1 MGENLIITKRNGNRV
16 PLQSRRTATAVTSA
30 RQNWALNGD
39 DTVDITV
46 ESPFPQTYDIGD
58 KITVFGRDYTL
69 NRLPKPKKTG
79 MHDFQYTLQ
88 FEGVQYDLLRA
99 TYDVT
104 IDTTNNTLQD
114 VQGDSLTGDLH
125 RFLTVLIA
133 NANRVF
139 PGKWRLGSC
148 PETASDVTL
157 SFGESDNCLS
167 VLQSLMGK
175 FDESFFFDIAVDGS
189 VYVLNVLSASRTLP
203 FTLEFGKNK
212 GLYMISRDNVSSAN
226 IVTRLKVYGSASNI
240 TSKYR
245 ADRLC
250 LPGKTKGQSYIEKP
264 EAVAKYGIF
273 EGRKHFDNIK
283 PTFTGHVQAVG
294 DSVVEFIDP
303 TISFD
308 LNAKEADGV
317 TTKYLLDGV
326 AAKVHF
332 NTGNLAGY
340 EFEIAKYDHATHKV
354 TLRKFTD
361 DRGDVFPSE
370 TSAAFQFHASDGTT
384 PGDEYKIVD
393 IALPPELINAA
404 EAELLEAGTKYYDQ
418 NAQPKVQYSVSVTK
432 SYIEK
437 NFATDAG
444 IVNVFAPGD
453 YVPIKDPDIDVD
465 KSIRIKAITRNILD
479 PYEYTLTISDTV
491 TTTITNRVISDI
503 IDIDKVLEVNNL
515 KDPAR
520 ARANWRSSR
529 EVLDMV
535 FDPEGDYYTDKIK
548 PNSIDTLALSVG
560 AKSMQFGLSNTIFMP
575 NYNGNVNILKWKGGI
590 LSHYAISDDGVKSWI
605 IQDGQITL
613 NDSSKPYYIYA
624 KCNRNGENGTFD
636 ITTVQ
641 HKVEESTEFY
651 YFWVGIVNSVDS
663 ETNVRTLSL
672 MYGFTTINGR
682 YIKTGRIESSGDG
695 KSYFDL
701 DSNEFALGDALIF
714 NRNQSRKLLL
724 NGVFV
729 QSQGGTEFPLPC
741 YRGEWQMNV
750 AYFVGDTVS
759 YAVNGKYSL
768 YQCYK
773 DCKGIVPTNSTYWAI
788 QASAGSDGK
797 DGKDGV
803 NGKDGTSGNYTEFR
817 FAKNGSTTVPPTVI
831 IKVGAVFPENYS
843 VEEPTIGVAE
853 YLWMIHAT
861 ISGDKKTLVSPWS
874 NPIRVTPRD
883 GSNGQNGVDGAP
895 GDDGVGISSV
905 TNFYARSSSGTTA
918 PTAWS
923 TTPPT
928 LTSIL
933 RFLWNYE
940 RITYTNGTHNDTA
953 AHVIGVYGATGQQ
966 GNPGVGIKTITEY
979 YLATTASS
987 GVTRQTSGWT
997 TSIQAINATK
1007 KYLWNY
1013 ECVEFTDNTFHY
1025 TDPVLIGV
1033 YGDKGD
1039 KGDKGES
1046 PALVF
1051 RGDYSPSKVY
1061 YGTTS
1066 RLDCVKYGNAY
1077 YIARIDAG
1085 TFSNIVPTNTAKWN
1099 AFGSSFES
1107 VATGLLLAENANIAN
1122 LIFRNQR
1129 LESSAKTNGIP
1140 NFFLDGLKNIASFAA
1155 GNVVFDGASATLGW
1169 LSVVGRELLGFD
1181 DDGVQRLR
1189 LTPNALPTVSS
1200 ASSRTDL
1207 VVKSSGGDAT
1217 FTGETDWEVFFEQA
1231 IHCYYGRDD
1240 MTDDIDMDFYGWV
1253 EFDIAEDNTL
1263 VDLSDIQFSCS
1274 VKPTGSSKY
1283 NYLQCSMSAYVQRKV
1298 GSSWENIG
1306 SVSLN
1311 GVNAKITIPKAGR
1324 IRISFNGS
1332 VSESVGYDCSGTF
1345 TMATQAIQALTA
1357 KTEMIIAKD
1366 GFMAIYN
1373 SNYMRM
1379 HSTDG
1384 LIVKFGNYYF
1394 RVNSSGIAKST
1405 NGTSWTNL

>member
-1 MGENLIITKRNGNRV
+1 MEQIIITKRDGSRV
-16 PLQSRRTATAVTSA
+16 PILSRHTATNITSA
-30 RQNWALNGD
+30 KQNWTLNGD

-46 ESPFPQTYDIGD
+46 KSPYPQKYDIGD

-148 PETASDVTL
+148 PDTASDVTL
-157 SFGESDNCLS
+157 TFGESDNCLS

-175 FDESFFFDIAVDGS
+175 FGESLFFDIAVDGS
-189 VYVLNVLSASRTLP
+189 VYVLNILSASRTLP

-250 LPGKTKGQSYIEKP
+250 LPGKTKAQSYIENP

-294 DSVVEFIDP
+294 DSVFEFIDP

-317 TTKYLLDGV
+317 TTKYLLNGV

-340 EFEIAKYDHATHKV
+340 EFEIAKYDHATHKI

-393 IALPPELINAA
+393 IALPPELISAA
-404 EAELLEAGTKYYDQ
+404 ENELLETGTKYYDQ
-418 NAQPKVQYSVSVTK
+418 NSQPKVQYSVSVTK
-432 SYIEK
+432 AYIEK
-437 NFATDAG
+437 HFATDAG
-444 IVNVFAPGD
+444 IVNVFVPGD

-465 KSIRIKAITRNILD
+465 KAIRIKSITRNVLD
-479 PYEYTLTISDTV
+479 PYEYNLTISDTV
-491 TTTITNRVISDI
+491 TSNITNRVISDI

-682 YIKTGRIESSGDG
+682 YIKTGRIESSGNG
-695 KSYFDL
+695 ESYFDL

-759 YAVNGKYSL
+759 YAVDGKYSL

-773 DCKGIVPTNSTYWAI
+773 DCKDIVPTDATYWAI

-797 DGKDGV
+797 DGE
-803 NGKDGTSGNYTEFR
+803 NG
-817 FAKNGSTTVPPTVI
+817 
-831 IKVGAVFPENYS
+831 
-843 VEEPTIGVAE
+843 
-853 YLWMIHAT
+853 
-861 ISGDKKTLVSPWS
+861 
-874 NPIRVTPRD
+874 NP
-883 GSNGQNGVDGAP
+883 GE
-895 GDDGVGISSV
+895 DGVGITSV
-905 TNFYARSSSGTTA
+905 ENYYARNNNGSVA

-928 LTSIL
+928 LTTSS

-940 RITYTNGTHNDTA
+940 KITYSDGSTNQTP
-953 AHVIGVYGATGQQ
+953 AHVVGVYGATG
-966 GNPGVGIKTITEY
+966 GKGEDGVSIKTITEY
-979 YLATTASS
+979 YLATSASS

-997 TSIQAINATK
+997 TSVQAINATN

-1013 ECVEFTDNTFHY
+1013 ECVEFSDNTFHY
-1025 TDPVLIGV
+1025 TDPMLIGV

-1085 TFSNIVPTNTAKWN
+1085 TFSNIEPTNTAKWN

-1129 LESSAKTNGIP
+1129 LESNAKTNGIP

-1181 DDGVQRLR
+1181 DDGVPRLR

-1200 ASSRTDL
+1200 ASSSTDL
-1207 VVKSSGGDAT
+1207 VVKASGGDAT
-1217 FTGETDWEVFFEQA
+1217 FTGETDYEVSFEQA
-1231 IHCYYGRDD
+1231 VHCYYGSED

-1263 VDLSDIQFSCS
+1263 VDLSGIQFGCT
-1274 VKPTGSSKY
+1274 VKRTGSS
-1283 NYLQCSMSAYVQRKV
+1283 NNEYLSCSMSAYVQRKN
-1298 GSSWENIG
+1298 GSTWENIG

-1311 GVNAKITIPKAGR
+1311 SGNPKITIPKAGR

-1332 VSESVGYDCSGTF
+1332 VSQYLDYDCSGKF
-1345 TMATQAIQALTA
+1345 TMAAQSIRGVTA

-1373 SNYMRM
+1373 SNYMRF

-1384 LIVKFGNYYF
+1384 LKIKMGNYHF

-1405 NGTSWTNL
+1405 DGSSWTNL

>member
-1 MGENLIITKRNGNRV
+1 MEQIIITKRNGSRV
-16 PLQSRRTATAVTSA
+16 PIQSRRTATNVTSA
-30 RQNWALNGD
+30 RQNWTLNGD

-46 ESPFPQTYDIGD
+46 TSPFKQSYEIGD

-69 NRLPKPKKTG
+69 NRLSKPKKTG
-79 MHDFQYTLQ
+79 MHEFQYTLQ

-104 IDTTNNTLQD
+104 IDTTNNKLQD
-114 VQGDSLTGDLH
+114 VQGDSLTGDLR

-139 PGKWRLGSC
+139 PGKWRLGVC
-148 PETASDVTL
+148 PDTASDITKT
-157 SFGESDNCLS
+157 FGESDNCLS
-167 VLQSLMGK
+167 VLQHILGE
-175 FDESFFFDIAVDGS
+175 FDESLFFDIAIDGG
-189 VYVLNVLSASRTLP
+189 VYVLNILSKAKTLP
-203 FTLEFGKNK
+203 TTLEFGKGN
-212 GLYMISRDNVSSAN
+212 GLYMLSRDNVSSAN

-250 LPGKTKGQSYIEKP
+250 LPGRSKGQSYIEKS

-273 EGRKHFDNIK
+273 EGRKHFENIK
-283 PTFTGHVQAVG
+283 PTFTGHVQSVG
-294 DSVVEFIDP
+294 DSVLEFIDP

-317 TTKYLLDGV
+317 TTRYLIDGV

-332 NTGNLAGY
+332 NSGNLAGY
-340 EFEIAKYDHATHKV
+340 EFEVAKYDHATHKI

-370 TSAAFQFHASDGTT
+370 TSAAFQFRGSDGTY
-384 PGDEYKIVD
+384 PGDEYKLVD
-393 IALPPELINAA
+393 IALPDELVNKA
-404 EAELLEAGTKYYDQ
+404 EADLAEEANKYYDQ
-418 NAQPKVQYSVSVTK
+418 NSQPKVQYSLSVTK
-432 SYIEK
+432 AFLEA

-444 IVNVFAPGD
+444 IANVFIPGD
-453 YVPIKDPDIDVD
+453 YVPIKDADIDVD
-465 KSIRIKAITRNILD
+465 KSVRIKSITRNILD
-479 PYEYTLTISDTV
+479 PYDYSLTLSDTV
-491 TTTITNRVISDI
+491 TSNITNRVISDI

-682 YIKTGRIESSGDG
+682 YIKTGRIESSGNG
-695 KSYFDL
+695 ESYFDL

-759 YAVNGKYSL
+759 YAVDGKYSL

-773 DCKGIVPTNSTYWAI
+773 DCKDIVPTDATYWAI

-797 DGKDGV
+797 DGE
-803 NGKDGTSGNYTEFR
+803 NG
-817 FAKNGSTTVPPTVI
+817 
-831 IKVGAVFPENYS
+831 
-843 VEEPTIGVAE
+843 
-853 YLWMIHAT
+853 
-861 ISGDKKTLVSPWS
+861 
-874 NPIRVTPRD
+874 NP
-883 GSNGQNGVDGAP
+883 GE
-895 GDDGVGISSV
+895 DGVGITSV
-905 TNFYARSSSGTTA
+905 ENYYARNNNGSVA

-928 LTSIL
+928 LTTSS

-940 RITYTNGTHNDTA
+940 KITYSDGSTNQTP
-953 AHVIGVYGATGQQ
+953 AHVVGVYGATG
-966 GNPGVGIKTITEY
+966 GKGEDGVSIKTITEY
-979 YLATTASS
+979 YLATSASS

-997 TSIQAINATK
+997 TSVQAINATN

-1013 ECVEFTDNTFHY
+1013 ECVEFSDNTFHY
-1025 TDPVLIGV
+1025 TDPMLIGV

-1085 TFSNIVPTNTAKWN
+1085 TFSNIEPTNTAKWN

-1129 LESSAKTNGIP
+1129 LESNAKTNGIP

-1181 DDGVQRLR
+1181 DDGVPRLR

-1200 ASSRTDL
+1200 ASSSTDL
-1207 VVKSSGGDAT
+1207 VVKASGGDAT
-1217 FTGETDWEVFFEQA
+1217 FTGETDYEVSFEQA
-1231 IHCYYGRDD
+1231 VHCYYGSED

-1263 VDLSDIQFSCS
+1263 VDLSGIQFGCT
-1274 VKPTGSSKY
+1274 VKRTGSS
-1283 NYLQCSMSAYVQRKV
+1283 NNEYLSCSMSAYVQRKN
-1298 GSSWENIG
+1298 GSTWENIG

-1311 GVNAKITIPKAGR
+1311 SGNPKITIPKAGR

-1332 VSESVGYDCSGTF
+1332 VSQYLDYDCSGKF
-1345 TMATQAIQALTA
+1345 TMAAQSIRGVTA

-1373 SNYMRM
+1373 SNYMRF

-1384 LIVKFGNYYF
+1384 LKIKMGNYHF

-1405 NGTSWTNL
+1405 DGSSWTNL

>member
-16 PLQSRRTATAVTSA
+16 PLQSRHMATAVTSA
-30 RQNWALNGD
+30 RQTWVLNGD

-46 ESPFPQTYDIGD
+46 QSPYSQTYDIGD

-69 NRLPKPKKTG
+69 NRLPKPRKSG
-79 MHDFQYTLQ
+79 AHEFQYTLQ

-104 IDTTNNTLQD
+104 IDTTNNNLQD
-114 VQGDSLTGDLH
+114 VQGDSLTGNLH

-148 PETASDVTL
+148 PDTASDVTL
-157 SFGESDNCLS
+157 TFGESDNCLS

-175 FDESFFFDIAVDGS
+175 FGESLFFDIAVDGS
-189 VYVLNVLSASRTLP
+189 VYVLNILSASRTLP

-250 LPGKTKGQSYIEKP
+250 LPGKTKAQSYIEKP

-294 DSVVEFIDP
+294 DSVLELIDP

-308 LNAKEADGV
+308 LNAKEPDGV
-317 TTKYLLDGV
+317 TTKYLLNGV

-332 NTGNLAGY
+332 NTGYLAGY
-340 EFEIAKYDHATHKV
+340 EFEIAKYDHAAHKI

-370 TSAAFQFHASDGTT
+370 TSAAFQFATGN
-384 PGDEYKIVD
+384 EYKIVD
-393 IALPPELINAA
+393 ITLPPELISAA
-404 EAELLEAGTKYYDQ
+404 ENELLETGTKFYDQ
-418 NAQPKVQYSVSVTK
+418 NSQPKVQYSVSVTK
-432 SYIEK
+432 AYIEK
-437 NFATDAG
+437 HFATDAG
-444 IVNVFAPGD
+444 IVNVFVPGD
-453 YVPIKDPDIDVD
+453 YLPIKDPDIDVD
-465 KSIRIKAITRNILD
+465 KAIRIKSITRNVLD
-479 PYEYTLTISDTV
+479 PYEYNLTISDTV
-491 TTTITNRVISDI
+491 TSNITNQVISDI

-641 HKVEESTEFY
+641 HKVEESTEYY

-682 YIKTGRIESSGDG
+682 YIKTGRIESSGNG
-695 KSYFDL
+695 ESYFDL
-701 DSNEFALGDALIF
+701 DSNEFALGEALIF

-759 YAVNGKYSL
+759 YAVDGKHSL

-788 QASAGSDGK
+788 QASAGSDG
-797 DGKDGV
+797 
-803 NGKDGTSGNYTEFR
+803 
-817 FAKNGSTTVPPTVI
+817 
-831 IKVGAVFPENYS
+831 
-843 VEEPTIGVAE
+843 
-853 YLWMIHAT
+853 
-861 ISGDKKTLVSPWS
+861 
-874 NPIRVTPRD
+874 
-883 GSNGQNGVDGAP
+883 
-895 GDDGVGISSV
+895 
-905 TNFYARSSSGTTA
+905 
-918 PTAWS
+918 
-923 TTPPT
+923 
-928 LTSIL
+928 
-933 RFLWNYE
+933 
-940 RITYTNGTHNDTA
+940 
-953 AHVIGVYGATGQQ
+953 
-966 GNPGVGIKTITEY
+966 
-979 YLATTASS
+979 
-987 GVTRQTSGWT
+987 
-997 TSIQAINATK
+997 
-1007 KYLWNY
+1007 
-1013 ECVEFTDNTFHY
+1013 
-1025 TDPVLIGV
+1025 
-1033 YGDKGD
+1033 KGD

-1140 NFFLDGLKNIASFAA
+1140 NFFLDGLGNIASFAA

-1200 ASSRTDL
+1200 ASSSKDL
-1207 VVKSSGGDAT
+1207 VVKASGGDAT
-1217 FTGETDWEVFFEQA
+1217 FTGETNYEVSFEQA
-1231 IHCYYGRDD
+1231 VHCYYGRED

-1263 VDLSDIQFSCS
+1263 VDLSGIQFGCS
-1274 VKPTGSSKY
+1274 VKRTGSS
-1283 NYLQCSMSAYVQRKV
+1283 NYEYLSCSMSAYVQRKN
-1298 GSSWENIG
+1298 GSAWENVG

-1311 GVNAKITIPKAGR
+1311 SDNPKITIPKAGR

-1332 VSESVGYDCSGTF
+1332 VSQYIGYDCSGTF
-1345 TMATQAIQALTA
+1345 TMATQSIPAITA

>member
-1 MGENLIITKRNGNRV
+1 MGENLVITKRNGNRV
-16 PLQSRRTATAVTSA
+16 PLQSWHMATAVTSA
-30 RQNWALNGD
+30 RQTWVLNGD

-46 ESPFPQTYDIGD
+46 LSPYPQTYDIGD

-69 NRLPKPKKTG
+69 NRLSKPKKSG
-79 MHDFQYTLQ
+79 AHEFQYTLQ

-104 IDTTNNTLQD
+104 IDTTNNNLQD

-148 PETASDVTL
+148 PDTASDVTL
-157 SFGESDNCLS
+157 TFGESDNCLS

-175 FDESFFFDIAVDGS
+175 FGESLFFDIAVDGS
-189 VYVLNVLSASRTLP
+189 VYVLNILSTSWTLP

-250 LPGKTKGQSYIEKP
+250 LPGKTKAQSYIEKP

-294 DSVVEFIDP
+294 DSVLELIDP

-317 TTKYLLDGV
+317 TTKYLLNGV

-332 NTGNLAGY
+332 NSGNLAGY
-340 EFEIAKYDHATHKV
+340 EFEIAKYDHATHKI

-370 TSAAFQFHASDGTT
+370 TSAAFQFATGN
-384 PGDEYKIVD
+384 EYKIVD
-393 IALPPELINAA
+393 ITLPPELISAA
-404 EAELLEAGTKYYDQ
+404 ENELLETGTKYYDQ
-418 NAQPKVQYSVSVTK
+418 NSQPKVQYSVSVTK
-432 SYIEK
+432 AYIEK
-437 NFATDAG
+437 HFATDAG
-444 IVNVFAPGD
+444 IVNVFVPGD

-465 KSIRIKAITRNILD
+465 KAIRIKSITRNVLD
-479 PYEYTLTISDTV
+479 PYEYNLTISDTV
-491 TTTITNRVISDI
+491 TSNITNRVISDI

-682 YIKTGRIESSGDG
+682 YIKTGRIECSGNG
-695 KSYFDL
+695 ESYFDL
-701 DSNEFALGDALIF
+701 DSNEFALGEALIF

-750 AYFVGDTVS
+750 AYFVGDMVS
-759 YAVNGKYSL
+759 YAVDGKYSL

-788 QASAGSDGK
+788 HASAGSDGK

-803 NGKDGTSGNYTEFR
+803 NGNDGTPGNYTEFR
-817 FAKNGSTTVPPTVI
+817 FAKNGSTTVPPTVV

-843 VEEPTIGVAE
+843 VEEPTIGIAE
-853 YLWMIHAT
+853 YLWMIHAV

-874 NPIRVTPRD
+874 DPIRVTPRD
-883 GSNGQNGVDGAP
+883 GSNGQNGIDGAP

-905 TNFYARSSSGTTA
+905 TNFYARTNSSTTA
-918 PTAWS
+918 PTEWS
-923 TTPPT
+923 TTPPA

-940 RITYTNGTHNDTA
+940 RITYTDGTHNDTE

-966 GNPGVGIKTITEY
+966 GNPGVGIQSIVEY

-987 GVTRQTSGWT
+987 DVTRQTSGWT

-1051 RGDYSPSKVY
+1051 RGDYSPLKVY

-1077 YIARIDAG
+1077 YVARIDAG
-1085 TFSNIVPTNTAKWN
+1085 TFSNIVPTDTAKWN

-1200 ASSRTDL
+1200 ASPSKDL
-1207 VVKSSGGDAT
+1207 VVKASGGDAT
-1217 FTGETDWEVFFEQA
+1217 FTGETNYKVSFEQA
-1231 IHCYYGRDD
+1231 VHCYYGRED

-1263 VDLSDIQFSCS
+1263 VDLSGIQFGCS
-1274 VKPTGSSKY
+1274 VKRTGSSSY
-1283 NYLQCSMSAYVQRKV
+1283 EYLSCSMSAYVQRKN
-1298 GSSWENIG
+1298 GSTWENVG

-1311 GVNAKITIPKAGR
+1311 TDYPKITIPKAGR

-1332 VSESVGYDCSGTF
+1332 VSQYIGYDCSGTF
-1345 TMATQAIQALTA
+1345 SMATQSIPAVTA

-1379 HSTDG
+1379 HSADG
-1384 LIVKFGNYYF
+1384 LIVKFGNYHF

>member
-16 PLQSRRTATAVTSA
+16 PLQSRHMATAVTSA
-30 RQNWALNGD
+30 RQTWVLNGD

-46 ESPFPQTYDIGD
+46 QSPYRQTYDIGD

-69 NRLPKPKKTG
+69 NRLSKPKKSG
-79 MHDFQYTLQ
+79 AHEFQYTLQ

-104 IDTTNNTLQD
+104 IDTTNNNLQD
-114 VQGDSLTGDLH
+114 VQGDSLTGNLH

-148 PETASDVTL
+148 PDTASDVTL
-157 SFGESDNCLS
+157 TFGESDNCLS

-175 FDESFFFDIAVDGS
+175 FGESLFFDIAVVGS
-189 VYVLNVLSASRTLP
+189 VYVLNILSASRTLP

-250 LPGKTKGQSYIEKP
+250 LPGKTKAQSYIEKP

-294 DSVVEFIDP
+294 DSVLELIDP

-317 TTKYLLDGV
+317 TTKYLLNGV

-340 EFEIAKYDHATHKV
+340 EFEIAKYDHATHKI

-370 TSAAFQFHASDGTT
+370 TSAAFQFATGN
-384 PGDEYKIVD
+384 EYKIVD
-393 IALPPELINAA
+393 ITLPPELISAA
-404 EAELLEAGTKYYDQ
+404 ENELLETGTKYYDQ
-418 NAQPKVQYSVSVTK
+418 NSQPKVQYSVSVTK
-432 SYIEK
+432 AYIEK
-437 NFATDAG
+437 HFATDAG
-444 IVNVFAPGD
+444 IVNVFVPGD

-465 KSIRIKAITRNILD
+465 KAIRIKSITRNVLD
-479 PYEYTLTISDTV
+479 PYEYNLTISDTV
-491 TTTITNRVISDI
+491 TSNITNRVISDI

-682 YIKTGRIESSGDG
+682 YIKTGRIESSGNG
-695 KSYFDL
+695 ESYFDL

-759 YAVNGKYSL
+759 YAVDGKYSL

-803 NGKDGTSGNYTEFR
+803 NGN
-817 FAKNGSTTVPPTVI
+817 
-831 IKVGAVFPENYS
+831 
-843 VEEPTIGVAE
+843 
-853 YLWMIHAT
+853 
-861 ISGDKKTLVSPWS
+861 
-874 NPIRVTPRD
+874 
-883 GSNGQNGVDGAP
+883 
-895 GDDGVGISSV
+895 DGVGISSV

-940 RITYTNGTHNDTA
+940 RITYTNGTYNDTA

-966 GNPGVGIKTITEY
+966 GNPGVGIKSITEY

-997 TSIQAINATK
+997 TSIQTINATK

-1025 TDPVLIGV
+1025 TDPTLIGV

-1217 FTGETDWEVFFEQA
+1217 FTGETDWEVAFEQA

-1240 MTDDIDMDFYGWV
+1240 MTDDIDLDFYGWV

>member
-1 MGENLIITKRNGNRV
+1 MGANIIITKPNGDRV
-16 PLQSRRTATAVTSA
+16 PIESRRTATSITAAKQT
-30 RQNWALNGD
+30 WALNAE
-39 DTVDITV
+39 DTIAITV
-46 ESPFPQTYDIGD
+46 VSPFPQSYGIGD
-58 KITVFGRDYTL
+58 AITVFGRDYRL
-69 NRLPKPKKTG
+69 NRLPKVKKSG
-79 MHDFQYTLQ
+79 FAEYQYDLE
-88 FEGVQYDLLRA
+88 FEGIQYDLLRV
-99 TYDVT
+99 TYDVN
-104 IDTTNNTLQD
+104 INTTNNELQD
-114 VQGDSLTGDLH
+114 IQGDSLTGDLK
-125 RFLTVLIA
+125 RFMDVLIS

-139 PGKWRLGSC
+139 PGKWALGKC
-148 PETASDVTL
+148 PETDGDKTL
-157 SFGESDNCLS
+157 TFAENDNCLS
-167 VLQSLMGK
+167 VLQNLCSSDNFGV
-175 FDESFFFDIAVDGS
+175 EFDIEKVADVYTINIYKKVGS
-189 VYVLNVLSASRTLP
+189 TLP
-203 FTLEFGKNK
+203 FTLEYGKGK
-212 GLYMISRDNVSSAN
+212 GLYSINRDNVSSAN

-250 LPGKTKGQSYIEKP
+250 LPGKSKGESYIEKP

-294 DSVVEFIDP
+294 DSVFEFIDP

-308 LNAKEADGV
+308 LNAKDANGTV
-317 TTKYLLDGV
+317 YLLDGV

-332 NTGNLAGY
+332 NSGNLAGY
-340 EFEIAKYDHATHKV
+340 EFEIAKYDHATHKI

-370 TSAAFQFHASDGTT
+370 TSAAFQFATGN
-384 PGDEYKIVD
+384 EYKILD
-393 IALPPELINAA
+393 ITLPPELISKA
-404 EAELLEAGTKYYDQ
+404 EAELLESGTKYYDQ
-418 NAQPKVQYSVSVTK
+418 NSQPKVQYSVSVTK
-432 SYIEK
+432 AYIEK
-437 NFATDAG
+437 NFATDSG
-444 IVNVFAPGD
+444 IVNVFVPGD
-453 YVPIKDPDIDVD
+453 YVPIKDTDIDVD
-465 KSIRIKAITRNILD
+465 KAIRIKAITRNVLD
-479 PYEYTLTISDTV
+479 PYEYNLTISDTV
-491 TTTITNRVISDI
+491 TTDITNRVISDI
-503 IDIDKVLEVNNL
+503 IDIDKILEINNL

-590 LSHYAISDDGVKSWI
+590 LSHYAISDEGVKSWI
-605 IQDGQITL
+605 IQDGEITL

-624 KCNRNGENGTFD
+624 KCDRNGDGGSFL
-636 ITTVQ
+636 ITGEQ
-641 HKVEESTEFY
+641 HKVEEDVNYY

-682 YIKTGRIESSGDG
+682 YIKTGRIESNGNG
-695 KSYFDL
+695 ESYFDL

-750 AYFVGDTVS
+750 AYFMGDTVS
-759 YAVNGKYSL
+759 YAVDGKYSL

-773 DCKGIVPTNSTYWAI
+773 DCKDIVPTDATYWAI

-797 DGKDGV
+797 DGE
-803 NGKDGTSGNYTEFR
+803 NGNVGTPGSYTEFR
-817 FAKNGSTTVPPTVI
+817 FAKNGSTTVPPLVVI
-831 IKVGAVFPENYS
+831 KSGDIFPTNYDFI
-843 VEEPTIGVAE
+843 EPTIEVGE
-853 YLWMIHAT
+853 YLWMIHAV
-861 ISGDKKTLVSPWS
+861 ISGDKKTLITEWS
-874 NPIRVTPRD
+874 KPQRVTPRD
-883 GSNGQNGVDGAP
+883 GTNGQNGIDGNP
-895 GDDGVGISSV
+895 GEDGVGITSV
-905 TNFYARSSSGTTA
+905 ENYYARNNNGSVA

-928 LTSIL
+928 LTTSS

-940 RITYTNGTHNDTA
+940 IITYSDGSTNQTP
-953 AHVIGVYGATGQQ
+953 AHVVGVYGATG
-966 GNPGVGIKTITEY
+966 GKGEDGVSIKTITEY
-979 YLATTASS
+979 YLATSASS

-997 TSIQAINATK
+997 TSVQAINATK

-1013 ECVEFTDNTFHY
+1013 ECVEFSDNTFHY
-1025 TDPVLIGV
+1025 TDPVVIGV

-1051 RGDYSPSKVY
+1051 RGDYSSNKVY
-1061 YGTTS
+1061 YGTKS

-1085 TFSNIVPTNTAKWN
+1085 TFSNIEPTNTAKWN

-1129 LESSAKTNGIP
+1129 LESNAKTNGIP

-1181 DDGVQRLR
+1181 DDGIQRLR

-1200 ASSRTDL
+1200 TSSSKDL
-1207 VVKSSGGDAT
+1207 VVKASGGDAT
-1217 FTGETDWEVFFEQA
+1217 FTGETDWEVAFEQA
-1231 IHCYYGRDD
+1231 VHCYYGSEDT
-1240 MTDDIDMDFYGWV
+1240 TDDIDMDFYGWV

-1263 VDLSDIQFSCS
+1263 VDLSGIQFGCS
-1274 VKPTGSSKY
+1274 VKRTGSSSY
-1283 NYLQCSMSAYVQRKV
+1283 EYLSCSMSAYVQRKV

-1332 VSESVGYDCSGTF
+1332 VSEFVDYDCSGTF
-1345 TMATQAIQALTA
+1345 TMATQSIQAVTA

>member
-16 PLQSRRTATAVTSA
+16 PLQSRHMATAVTSA
-30 RQNWALNGD
+30 RQTWVLNGD

-46 ESPFPQTYDIGD
+46 QSPYPQTYDIGD

-69 NRLPKPKKTG
+69 NRLPKPKKSG
-79 MHDFQYTLQ
+79 AHEFQYTLQ

-104 IDTTNNTLQD
+104 IDTTNNNLQD
-114 VQGDSLTGDLH
+114 VQGDSLTGNLH

-148 PETASDVTL
+148 PDTASDVTL
-157 SFGESDNCLS
+157 TFGESDNCLS

-175 FDESFFFDIAVDGS
+175 FGESLFFDIAVDGS
-189 VYVLNVLSASRTLP
+189 VYVLNILSASRTLP

-250 LPGKTKGQSYIEKP
+250 LPGKTKAQSYIEKP

-294 DSVVEFIDP
+294 DSVLELIDP

-317 TTKYLLDGV
+317 TTKYLLNGV

-332 NTGNLAGY
+332 NSGNLAGY
-340 EFEIAKYDHATHKV
+340 EFEIAKYDHATHKI

-370 TSAAFQFHASDGTT
+370 TSAAFQFATGN
-384 PGDEYKIVD
+384 EYKIVD
-393 IALPPELINAA
+393 ITLPPELISAA
-404 EAELLEAGTKYYDQ
+404 ENELLETGTKFYDQ
-418 NAQPKVQYSVSVTK
+418 NSQPKVQYSVSVTK
-432 SYIEK
+432 AYIEK
-437 NFATDAG
+437 HFATDAG
-444 IVNVFAPGD
+444 IVNVFVPGD

-465 KSIRIKAITRNILD
+465 KAIRIKSITRNVLA
-479 PYEYTLTISDTV
+479 PYEYNLTISDTV
-491 TTTITNRVISDI
+491 TSNITNRVISDI

-682 YIKTGRIESSGDG
+682 YIKTGRIESSGNG
-695 KSYFDL
+695 ESYFDL

-759 YAVNGKYSL
+759 YAVDGKYSL

-788 QASAGSDGK
+788 QASAGSDG
-797 DGKDGV
+797 
-803 NGKDGTSGNYTEFR
+803 
-817 FAKNGSTTVPPTVI
+817 
-831 IKVGAVFPENYS
+831 
-843 VEEPTIGVAE
+843 
-853 YLWMIHAT
+853 
-861 ISGDKKTLVSPWS
+861 
-874 NPIRVTPRD
+874 
-883 GSNGQNGVDGAP
+883 
-895 GDDGVGISSV
+895 
-905 TNFYARSSSGTTA
+905 
-918 PTAWS
+918 
-923 TTPPT
+923 
-928 LTSIL
+928 
-933 RFLWNYE
+933 
-940 RITYTNGTHNDTA
+940 
-953 AHVIGVYGATGQQ
+953 
-966 GNPGVGIKTITEY
+966 
-979 YLATTASS
+979 
-987 GVTRQTSGWT
+987 
-997 TSIQAINATK
+997 
-1007 KYLWNY
+1007 
-1013 ECVEFTDNTFHY
+1013 
-1025 TDPVLIGV
+1025 
-1033 YGDKGD
+1033 KGD

-1207 VVKSSGGDAT
+1207 VVKSSGGDAN
-1217 FTGETDWEVFFEQA
+1217 FTGETDWEVSFEQA

-1324 IRISFNGS
+1324 IKISFNGS
-1332 VSESVGYDCSGTF
+1332 VSEYVGYDCSGTF

>member
-16 PLQSRRTATAVTSA
+16 PLQSRHMATAVTSA
-30 RQNWALNGD
+30 RQTWVLNGD

-46 ESPFPQTYDIGD
+46 QSPYPQTYDIGD

-69 NRLPKPKKTG
+69 NRLPKPKKSG
-79 MHDFQYTLQ
+79 AHEFQYTLQ

-104 IDTTNNTLQD
+104 IDTTNNNLQD
-114 VQGDSLTGDLH
+114 VQGDSLTGNLH

-148 PETASDVTL
+148 PDTASDVTL
-157 SFGESDNCLS
+157 TFGESDNCLS

-175 FDESFFFDIAVDGS
+175 FGESLFFDIAVDGS
-189 VYVLNVLSASRTLP
+189 VYVLNILSASRTLP

-212 GLYMISRDNVSSAN
+212 GLYIISRDNVSSAN

-250 LPGKTKGQSYIEKP
+250 LPGKTKAQSYIEKP

-294 DSVVEFIDP
+294 DSVLELIDP

-317 TTKYLLDGV
+317 TTKYLLNGV

-332 NTGNLAGY
+332 NSGNLAGY
-340 EFEIAKYDHATHKV
+340 EFEIAKYDHATHKI

-370 TSAAFQFHASDGTT
+370 TSAAFQFATGN
-384 PGDEYKIVD
+384 EYKIVD
-393 IALPPELINAA
+393 ITLPPELISAA
-404 EAELLEAGTKYYDQ
+404 ENELLETGTKFYDQ
-418 NAQPKVQYSVSVTK
+418 NSQPKVQYSVSVTK
-432 SYIEK
+432 AYIEK
-437 NFATDAG
+437 HFATDAG
-444 IVNVFAPGD
+444 IVNVFVPGD

-465 KSIRIKAITRNILD
+465 KAIRIKSITRNVLD
-479 PYEYTLTISDTV
+479 PYEYNLTISDTV
-491 TTTITNRVISDI
+491 TSNITNRVISDI

-682 YIKTGRIESSGDG
+682 YIKTGRIESSGNG
-695 KSYFDL
+695 ESYFDL

-741 YRGEWQMNV
+741 YRAEWQMNV

-759 YAVNGKYSL
+759 YAVDGKYSL

-797 DGKDGV
+797 DG
-803 NGKDGTSGNYTEFR
+803 
-817 FAKNGSTTVPPTVI
+817 
-831 IKVGAVFPENYS
+831 
-843 VEEPTIGVAE
+843 
-853 YLWMIHAT
+853 
-861 ISGDKKTLVSPWS
+861 
-874 NPIRVTPRD
+874 
-883 GSNGQNGVDGAP
+883 
-895 GDDGVGISSV
+895 
-905 TNFYARSSSGTTA
+905 
-918 PTAWS
+918 
-923 TTPPT
+923 
-928 LTSIL
+928 
-933 RFLWNYE
+933 
-940 RITYTNGTHNDTA
+940 
-953 AHVIGVYGATGQQ
+953 
-966 GNPGVGIKTITEY
+966 
-979 YLATTASS
+979 
-987 GVTRQTSGWT
+987 
-997 TSIQAINATK
+997 
-1007 KYLWNY
+1007 
-1013 ECVEFTDNTFHY
+1013 
-1025 TDPVLIGV
+1025 
-1033 YGDKGD
+1033 

-1077 YIARIDAG
+1077 YIACIDAG

-1099 AFGSSFES
+1099 EFGSSFES

-1207 VVKSSGGDAT
+1207 VVKSSGGDAN
-1217 FTGETDWEVFFEQA
+1217 FTGETDWEVSFEQA

-1298 GSSWENIG
+1298 GSSWESIG

-1324 IRISFNGS
+1324 IKISFNGS
-1332 VSESVGYDCSGTF
+1332 VSEYVGYDCSGTF

>member
-16 PLQSRRTATAVTSA
+16 PLQSRHMATAVTSA
-30 RQNWALNGD
+30 RQTWVLNGD

-46 ESPFPQTYDIGD
+46 QSPYPQTYDIGD

-69 NRLPKPKKTG
+69 NRLPKPKKSG
-79 MHDFQYTLQ
+79 AHEFQYTLQ
-88 FEGVQYDLLRA
+88 FEGAQYDLLRA

-104 IDTTNNTLQD
+104 IDTTNNNLQD
-114 VQGDSLTGDLH
+114 VQGDSLTGNLH

-148 PETASDVTL
+148 PDTASDVTL
-157 SFGESDNCLS
+157 TFGESDNCLS

-175 FDESFFFDIAVDGS
+175 FGESLFFDIAVDGS
-189 VYVLNVLSASRTLP
+189 VYVLNILSASRTLP

-250 LPGKTKGQSYIEKP
+250 LPGKTKAQSYIEKP

-294 DSVVEFIDP
+294 DSVLELIDP

-317 TTKYLLDGV
+317 TTKYLLNGV

-332 NTGNLAGY
+332 NSGNLAGY
-340 EFEIAKYDHATHKV
+340 EFEIAKYDHATHKI

-370 TSAAFQFHASDGTT
+370 TSAAFQFATGN
-384 PGDEYKIVD
+384 EYKIVD
-393 IALPPELINAA
+393 ITLPPELISAA
-404 EAELLEAGTKYYDQ
+404 ENELLETGTKYYDQ
-418 NAQPKVQYSVSVTK
+418 NSQPKVQYSVSVTK
-432 SYIEK
+432 AYIEK
-437 NFATDAG
+437 HFATDAG
-444 IVNVFAPGD
+444 IVNVFVPGD

-465 KSIRIKAITRNILD
+465 KAIRIKSITRNVLD
-479 PYEYTLTISDTV
+479 PYEYNLTISDTV
-491 TTTITNRVISDI
+491 TSNITNRVISDI

-529 EVLDMV
+529 EVIDMV

-575 NYNGNVNILKWKGGI
+575 NYNGNVNTLKWKGGI

-682 YIKTGRIESSGDG
+682 YIKTGRIESSGNG
-695 KSYFDL
+695 ESYFDL

-759 YAVNGKYSL
+759 YAADGKYSL

-773 DCKGIVPTNSTYWAI
+773 DCKDIVPTNSTYWAI

-803 NGKDGTSGNYTEFR
+803 NGNDGTPGNYTEFR
-817 FAKNGSTTVPPTVI
+817 FAKNGSTTDAPTVV

-843 VEEPTIGVAE
+843 VEEPTIGIAE
-853 YLWMIHAT
+853 YLWMIHAV

-874 NPIRVTPRD
+874 DPIRVTPRD
-883 GSNGQNGVDGAP
+883 GSNGQNGIDGAP

-928 LTSIL
+928 LTSDL

-940 RITYTNGTHNDTA
+940 RITYTDGTHNDTE

-966 GNPGVGIKTITEY
+966 GNPGVGIKSITEY

-1007 KYLWNY
+1007 RYLWNY

-1025 TDPVLIGV
+1025 TDPTLIGV

-1129 LESSAKTNGIP
+1129 LESNAKTNGIP

-1181 DDGVQRLR
+1181 DDGIQRLR

-1200 ASSRTDL
+1200 ASSSKDL
-1207 VVKSSGGDAT
+1207 VVKASGGDAT
-1217 FTGETDWEVFFEQA
+1217 FTGETDWEVAFEQA
-1231 IHCYYGRDD
+1231 VHCYYGSEDT
-1240 MTDDIDMDFYGWV
+1240 TDDIDMDFYGWV

-1263 VDLSDIQFSCS
+1263 VDLSGIQFGCS
-1274 VKPTGSSKY
+1274 VKRTGSSSY
-1283 NYLQCSMSAYVQRKV
+1283 EYLSCSMSAYVQRKV
-1298 GSSWENIG
+1298 GSTWENIG

-1332 VSESVGYDCSGTF
+1332 VSEFVDYDCSGTF
-1345 TMATQAIQALTA
+1345 SMATQSIPAVTA

>member
-16 PLQSRRTATAVTSA
+16 PLQSRHMATAVTSA
-30 RQNWALNGD
+30 RQTWVLNGD

-46 ESPFPQTYDIGD
+46 QSPYPQTYDIGD

-69 NRLPKPKKTG
+69 NRLSKPKKSG
-79 MHDFQYTLQ
+79 AHEFQYTLQ

-104 IDTTNNTLQD
+104 IDTTNNNLQD
-114 VQGDSLTGDLH
+114 VQGDSLTGNLH

-148 PETASDVTL
+148 PDTASDVTL
-157 SFGESDNCLS
+157 TFGESDNCLS

-175 FDESFFFDIAVDGS
+175 FGESLFFDIAVDGS
-189 VYVLNVLSASRTLP
+189 VHVLNILSASRTLP

-250 LPGKTKGQSYIEKP
+250 LPGKTKAQSYIEKP

-294 DSVVEFIDP
+294 DSVLEFIDP

-317 TTKYLLDGV
+317 TTKYLLNGV

-340 EFEIAKYDHATHKV
+340 EFEIAKYDHATHKI

-370 TSAAFQFHASDGTT
+370 TSAAFQFATGN
-384 PGDEYKIVD
+384 EYKIVD
-393 IALPPELINAA
+393 ITLPPELISAA
-404 EAELLEAGTKYYDQ
+404 ENELLETGTKYYDQ
-418 NAQPKVQYSVSVTK
+418 NSQPKVQYAVSVTK
-432 SYIEK
+432 AYIEK
-437 NFATDAG
+437 HFATDAG

-465 KSIRIKAITRNILD
+465 KAIRIKSIARNILD

-491 TTTITNRVISDI
+491 TTNITNRVISDI

-515 KDPAR
+515 KDPFR

-548 PNSIDTLALSVG
+548 PNSIDTLALSIG

-682 YIKTGRIESSGDG
+682 YIKTGRIESSGNG
-695 KSYFDL
+695 ESYFDL
-701 DSNEFALGDALIF
+701 DTNEFALGDALIF
-714 NRNQSRKLLL
+714 NCNQSRKLLL

-750 AYFVGDTVS
+750 AYFEGDTVS
-759 YAVNGKYSL
+759 YAVDGKYSL
-768 YQCYK
+768 YMCYK
-773 DCKGIVPTNSTYWAI
+773 NCKGIVPTDSIYWAI

-797 DGKDGV
+797 
-803 NGKDGTSGNYTEFR
+803 
-817 FAKNGSTTVPPTVI
+817 
-831 IKVGAVFPENYS
+831 
-843 VEEPTIGVAE
+843 
-853 YLWMIHAT
+853 
-861 ISGDKKTLVSPWS
+861 
-874 NPIRVTPRD
+874 
-883 GSNGQNGVDGAP
+883 
-895 GDDGVGISSV
+895 
-905 TNFYARSSSGTTA
+905 
-918 PTAWS
+918 
-923 TTPPT
+923 
-928 LTSIL
+928 
-933 RFLWNYE
+933 
-940 RITYTNGTHNDTA
+940 
-953 AHVIGVYGATGQQ
+953 
-966 GNPGVGIKTITEY
+966 
-979 YLATTASS
+979 
-987 GVTRQTSGWT
+987 
-997 TSIQAINATK
+997 
-1007 KYLWNY
+1007 
-1013 ECVEFTDNTFHY
+1013 
-1025 TDPVLIGV
+1025 
-1033 YGDKGD
+1033 GD

-1046 PALVF
+1046 PVLVF
-1051 RGDYSPSKVY
+1051 RGDYSPSKIY

-1077 YIARIDAG
+1077 YIACIDAG

-1129 LESSAKTNGIP
+1129 LESSARTNGIP
-1140 NFFLDGLKNIASFAA
+1140 NFFLDGLGNIASFAA

-1181 DDGVQRLR
+1181 DEGVQRLR

-1200 ASSRTDL
+1200 ASSSKDL
-1207 VVKSSGGDAT
+1207 VVKASGGDAT
-1217 FTGETDWEVFFEQA
+1217 FTGETAYEVSFEQA
-1231 IHCYYGRDD
+1231 VHCYYGRED

-1263 VDLSDIQFSCS
+1263 VDLSGIQFGCS
-1274 VKPTGSSKY
+1274 VKRTGSSSY
-1283 NYLQCSMSAYVQRKV
+1283 EYLTCSMSAYVQRKNGSTWENV
-1298 GSSWENIG
+1298 GSI
-1306 SVSLN
+1306 SLN
-1311 GVNAKITIPKAGR
+1311 SGNPKITIPKAGR

-1332 VSESVGYDCSGTF
+1332 VSESVNYDCSGTF
-1345 TMATQAIQALTA
+1345 SMAAQGIQAVTA
-1357 KTEMIIAKD
+1357 KTEMIIGKD

-1405 NGTSWTNL
+1405 NGTAWNYL

>member
-16 PLQSRRTATAVTSA
+16 PLQLRHMATAVTSA
-30 RQNWALNGD
+30 RQTWVLNGD

-46 ESPFPQTYDIGD
+46 QSPYRQTYDIGD

-69 NRLPKPKKTG
+69 NRLSKPKKSG
-79 MHDFQYTLQ
+79 AHEFQYTLQ

-104 IDTTNNTLQD
+104 IDTTNNNLQD
-114 VQGDSLTGDLH
+114 VQGDSLTGNLL

-157 SFGESDNCLS
+157 TFGESDNCLS

-175 FDESFFFDIAVDGS
+175 FGESLFFDIAVDGS
-189 VYVLNVLSASRTLP
+189 VYVLNILSVSRTLP
-203 FTLEFGKNK
+203 FTLEFGKNQ

-250 LPGKTKGQSYIEKP
+250 LPGKTKAQSYIEKP

-294 DSVVEFIDP
+294 DSVLELIDP

-317 TTKYLLDGV
+317 TTKYLLNGV

-340 EFEIAKYDHATHKV
+340 EFEIAKYDHATHKI

-370 TSAAFQFHASDGTT
+370 TSAAFQFATGN
-384 PGDEYKIVD
+384 EYKIVD
-393 IALPPELINAA
+393 ITLPPELISAA
-404 EAELLEAGTKYYDQ
+404 ENELLETGKKYYDQ
-418 NAQPKVQYSVSVTK
+418 NSQPKVQYSVSVTK
-432 SYIEK
+432 TYIEK
-437 NFATDAG
+437 HFATDAG
-444 IVNVFAPGD
+444 IVNVFVPGD

-465 KSIRIKAITRNILD
+465 KAIRIKSITRNVLD
-479 PYEYTLTISDTV
+479 PYEYNLTISDTV
-491 TTTITNRVISDI
+491 TSNITNRVISDI

-535 FDPEGDYYTDKIK
+535 FDPDGDYYTDKIK

-672 MYGFTTINGR
+672 MYGFSTINGR
-682 YIKTGRIESSGDG
+682 YIKTGRVESSGNG

-701 DSNEFALGDALIF
+701 DSNEFALGDSLIF
-714 NRNQSRKLLL
+714 NRNQDGRLIL

-729 QSQGGTEFPLPC
+729 QNQGGAESPLPC
-741 YRGEWQMNV
+741 YRGEWNV
-750 AYFVGDTVS
+750 NTAYFPGDTVR
-759 YAVNGKYSL
+759 YAVDGKFSL
-768 YQCYK
+768 FVCIRACQ
-773 DCKGIVPTNSTYWAI
+773 GIEPIDSTCWEI
-788 QASAGSDGK
+788 QVSAGD
-797 DGKDGV
+797 
-803 NGKDGTSGNYTEFR
+803 N
-817 FAKNGSTTVPPTVI
+817 PTVL
-831 IKVGAVFPENYS
+831 Y
-843 VEEPTIGVAE
+843 
-853 YLWMIHAT
+853 
-861 ISGDKKTLVSPWS
+861 
-874 NPIRVTPRD
+874 
-883 GSNGQNGVDGAP
+883 
-895 GDDGVGISSV
+895 
-905 TNFYARSSSGTTA
+905 
-918 PTAWS
+918 
-923 TTPPT
+923 
-928 LTSIL
+928 
-933 RFLWNYE
+933 
-940 RITYTNGTHNDTA
+940 
-953 AHVIGVYGATGQQ
+953 
-966 GNPGVGIKTITEY
+966 
-979 YLATTASS
+979 
-987 GVTRQTSGWT
+987 
-997 TSIQAINATK
+997 
-1007 KYLWNY
+1007 
-1013 ECVEFTDNTFHY
+1013 C
-1025 TDPVLIGV
+1025 
-1033 YGDKGD
+1033 
-1039 KGDKGES
+1039 GE
-1046 PALVF
+1046 
-1051 RGDYSPSKVY
+1051 YSPLKIY
-1061 YGTTS
+1061 YGTAS
-1066 RLDCVKYGNAY
+1066 RLDCVKYQGAY
-1077 YIARIDAG
+1077 YITRIGAG
-1085 TFSNIVPTNTAKWN
+1085 TFSDVLPTDTSKWKY
-1099 AFGSSFES
+1099 FGASFENI
-1107 VATGLLLAENANIAN
+1107 ATGLLLAENANIAN

-1129 LESSAKTNGIP
+1129 LESSAKTNGTP

-1155 GNVVFDGASATLGW
+1155 GNVVFDGDSANIGW
-1169 LSVVGRELLGFD
+1169 LKVAGQDLLGFD
-1181 DDGVQRLR
+1181 DNGVRRLR
-1189 LTPNALPTVSS
+1189 ITPEALPTAGSLLS
-1200 ASSRTDL
+1200 NADL
-1207 VVKSSGGDAT
+1207 VIKSFGGDAT
-1217 FTGETDWEVFFEQA
+1217 FTGATDYEISFEKD
-1231 IHCYYGRDD
+1231 IHCYFSPDGSEDD
-1240 MTDDIDMDFYGWV
+1240 VALDFNGWV
-1253 EFDIAEDNTL
+1253 EVDIPEDYTL
-1263 VDLSDIQFSCS
+1263 LDFTNYYSSCS
-1274 VKPTGSSKY
+1274 AKPSDSNNTNWLNHSI
-1283 NYLQCSMSAYVQRKV
+1283 SANVQRKV

-1306 SVSLN
+1306 SISLN
-1311 GVNAKITIPKAGR
+1311 TRTPQITVPRAGR
-1324 IRISFNGS
+1324 IRITISGS
-1332 VSESVGYDCSGTF
+1332 VTEIPKYNCTGKFSFGMQGLP
-1345 TMATQAIQALTA
+1345 AITTT
-1357 KTEMIIAKD
+1357 TEMIIAKD

-1384 LIVKFGNYYF
+1384 LVVKFGNTHF
-1394 RVNSSGIAKST
+1394 RIDSSGIAKST
-1405 NGTSWTNL
+1405 NGTTWTNL

>member
-1 MGENLIITKRNGNRV
+1 MGTNIIITKPNGDRV
-16 PLQSRRTATAVTSA
+16 PMESRRTATSITAAKQT
-30 RQNWALNGD
+30 WALNAE
-39 DTVDITV
+39 DTIAITV
-46 ESPFPQTYDIGD
+46 VSPFPQSYGIGD
-58 KITVFGRDYTL
+58 AITVFGRDYRL
-69 NRLPKPKKTG
+69 NRLPKVKKSG
-79 MHDFQYTLQ
+79 FAEYQYDLE
-88 FEGVQYDLLRA
+88 FEGIQYDLLRV
-99 TYDVT
+99 TYDVN
-104 IDTTNNTLQD
+104 INTTNNELQD
-114 VQGDSLTGDLH
+114 IQGDSLTGDLK
-125 RFLTVLIA
+125 RFMDVLIS

-139 PGKWRLGSC
+139 PGKWALGKC
-148 PETASDVTL
+148 PETDGDKTL
-157 SFGESDNCLS
+157 TFAENDNCLS
-167 VLQSLMGK
+167 VLQNLCSSDNFGV
-175 FDESFFFDIAVDGS
+175 EFDIEKVADVYTINIYKKVGS
-189 VYVLNVLSASRTLP
+189 TLP
-203 FTLEFGKNK
+203 FTLEYGKGK
-212 GLYMISRDNVSSAN
+212 GLYSINRDNVSSAN

-250 LPGKTKGQSYIEKP
+250 LPGKTKAQSYIEKP

-294 DSVVEFIDP
+294 DSVLELIDP

-317 TTKYLLDGV
+317 TTKYLLNGV

-332 NTGNLAGY
+332 NSGNLAGY
-340 EFEIAKYDHATHKV
+340 EFEIAKYDHATHKI

-370 TSAAFQFHASDGTT
+370 TSAAFQFATGN
-384 PGDEYKIVD
+384 EYKIVD
-393 IALPPELINAA
+393 ITLPPELISAA
-404 EAELLEAGTKYYDQ
+404 ENELLETGTKFYDQ
-418 NAQPKVQYSVSVTK
+418 NSQPKVQYSVSVTK
-432 SYIEK
+432 AYIEK
-437 NFATDAG
+437 HFATDAG
-444 IVNVFAPGD
+444 IVNVFVPGD

-465 KSIRIKAITRNILD
+465 KAIRIKSITRNVLD
-479 PYEYTLTISDTV
+479 PYEYNLTISDTV
-491 TTTITNRVISDI
+491 TSNITNRVISDI

-682 YIKTGRIESSGDG
+682 YIKTGRIESSGNG
-695 KSYFDL
+695 ESYFDL

-759 YAVNGKYSL
+759 YAVDGKYSL

-773 DCKGIVPTNSTYWAI
+773 DCKDIVPTNSTYWAI
-788 QASAGSDGK
+788 QASAGSDG
-797 DGKDGV
+797 
-803 NGKDGTSGNYTEFR
+803 
-817 FAKNGSTTVPPTVI
+817 
-831 IKVGAVFPENYS
+831 
-843 VEEPTIGVAE
+843 
-853 YLWMIHAT
+853 
-861 ISGDKKTLVSPWS
+861 
-874 NPIRVTPRD
+874 
-883 GSNGQNGVDGAP
+883 
-895 GDDGVGISSV
+895 
-905 TNFYARSSSGTTA
+905 
-918 PTAWS
+918 
-923 TTPPT
+923 
-928 LTSIL
+928 
-933 RFLWNYE
+933 
-940 RITYTNGTHNDTA
+940 
-953 AHVIGVYGATGQQ
+953 
-966 GNPGVGIKTITEY
+966 
-979 YLATTASS
+979 
-987 GVTRQTSGWT
+987 
-997 TSIQAINATK
+997 
-1007 KYLWNY
+1007 
-1013 ECVEFTDNTFHY
+1013 
-1025 TDPVLIGV
+1025 
-1033 YGDKGD
+1033 KGD

-1085 TFSNIVPTNTAKWN
+1085 TFSNIEPTNTAKWN

-1129 LESSAKTNGIP
+1129 LESNAKTNGIP

-1181 DDGVQRLR
+1181 DDGIQRLR

-1200 ASSRTDL
+1200 TSSSKDL
-1207 VVKSSGGDAT
+1207 VVKASGGDAT
-1217 FTGETDWEVFFEQA
+1217 FTGETDYEVNFEQA
-1231 IHCYYGRDD
+1231 VHCYYGSEDT
-1240 MTDDIDMDFYGWV
+1240 TDDIDMDFYGWV

-1263 VDLSDIQFSCS
+1263 VDLSGIQFGCS
-1274 VKPTGSSKY
+1274 VKRTGSSSY
-1283 NYLQCSMSAYVQRKV
+1283 EYLSCSMSAYVQRKV

-1332 VSESVGYDCSGTF
+1332 VSEFVDYDCSGKF
-1345 TMATQAIQALTA
+1345 TMAAQSIRGVTA

-1373 SNYMRM
+1373 SNYMRF

-1384 LIVKFGNYYF
+1384 LKIKMGNYHF

-1405 NGTSWTNL
+1405 DGSSWTNL

>member
-16 PLQSRRTATAVTSA
+16 PLQSRHMATAVTSA
-30 RQNWALNGD
+30 RQTWVLNGD

-46 ESPFPQTYDIGD
+46 QSPYRQTYDIGD

-69 NRLPKPKKTG
+69 NRLSKPKKTG
-79 MHDFQYTLQ
+79 AHEFQYTLQ

-104 IDTTNNTLQD
+104 IDTTNNNLQD

-157 SFGESDNCLS
+157 TFGESDNCLS

-175 FDESFFFDIAVDGS
+175 FGESLFFDIAVDES
-189 VYVLNVLSASRTLP
+189 VYVLNILSESRTLP

-250 LPGKTKGQSYIEKP
+250 LPGKTKAQSYIEKP

-294 DSVVEFIDP
+294 DSVLELIDP

-317 TTKYLLDGV
+317 TTKYLLNGV

-340 EFEIAKYDHATHKV
+340 EFEIAKYDHATHKI

-370 TSAAFQFHASDGTT
+370 TSAAFQFATGN
-384 PGDEYKIVD
+384 EYKIVD
-393 IALPPELINAA
+393 ITLPPELISAA
-404 EAELLEAGTKYYDQ
+404 ENELLETGTKFYDQ
-418 NAQPKVQYSVSVTK
+418 NSQPKVQYSVSVTK
-432 SYIEK
+432 AYIEK
-437 NFATDAG
+437 HFATDAG
-444 IVNVFAPGD
+444 IVNVFVPGD

-465 KSIRIKAITRNILD
+465 KAIRIKSITRNVLD
-479 PYEYTLTISDTV
+479 PYEYNLTISDTV
-491 TTTITNRVISDI
+491 TSNITNRVISDI
-503 IDIDKVLEVNNL
+503 IYIDKVLEVNNL

-695 KSYFDL
+695 ESYFDL

-759 YAVNGKYSL
+759 YAVDGKYSL

-788 QASAGSDGK
+788 QASAGSDG
-797 DGKDGV
+797 
-803 NGKDGTSGNYTEFR
+803 N
-817 FAKNGSTTVPPTVI
+817 
-831 IKVGAVFPENYS
+831 
-843 VEEPTIGVAE
+843 
-853 YLWMIHAT
+853 
-861 ISGDKKTLVSPWS
+861 
-874 NPIRVTPRD
+874 
-883 GSNGQNGVDGAP
+883 
-895 GDDGVGISSV
+895 
-905 TNFYARSSSGTTA
+905 
-918 PTAWS
+918 
-923 TTPPT
+923 
-928 LTSIL
+928 
-933 RFLWNYE
+933 
-940 RITYTNGTHNDTA
+940 
-953 AHVIGVYGATGQQ
+953 
-966 GNPGVGIKTITEY
+966 
-979 YLATTASS
+979 
-987 GVTRQTSGWT
+987 
-997 TSIQAINATK
+997 
-1007 KYLWNY
+1007 
-1013 ECVEFTDNTFHY
+1013 
-1025 TDPVLIGV
+1025 
-1033 YGDKGD
+1033 

-1046 PALVF
+1046 PALVS
-1051 RGDYSPSKVY
+1051 RGDYSPSKIY
-1061 YGTTS
+1061 YGTAS

-1085 TFSNIVPTNTAKWN
+1085 TFSNIVPTDTAKWN

-1129 LESSAKTNGIP
+1129 LESFAKTNGIP

-1155 GNVVFDGASATLGW
+1155 GNVVFDGAGAILGW
-1169 LSVVGRELLGFD
+1169 LSVMGRELLGFD

-1189 LTPNALPTVSS
+1189 LTPNALPAVSS
-1200 ASSRTDL
+1200 ESSSTDL
-1207 VVKSSGGDAT
+1207 IVKLYGGDAT
-1217 FTGETDWEVFFEQA
+1217 FIGETNTEVSFEQA
-1231 IHCYYGRDD
+1231 VHCYYGNDD
-1240 MTDDIDMDFYGWV
+1240 LVDDIEMNFYGWV

-1263 VDLSDIQFSCS
+1263 VDLSDIQFGCS
-1274 VKPTGSSKY
+1274 VKPTGSSSY
-1283 NYLQCSMSAYVQRKV
+1283 NYLSCSMSAYAQRKN
-1298 GSSWENIG
+1298 GSTWENIG

-1311 GVNAKITIPKAGR
+1311 SSNPKITIPKAGC

-1332 VSESVGYDCSGTF
+1332 VSQSVNYDCSGTF
-1345 TMATQAIQALTA
+1345 TMAAQGIQAVTA